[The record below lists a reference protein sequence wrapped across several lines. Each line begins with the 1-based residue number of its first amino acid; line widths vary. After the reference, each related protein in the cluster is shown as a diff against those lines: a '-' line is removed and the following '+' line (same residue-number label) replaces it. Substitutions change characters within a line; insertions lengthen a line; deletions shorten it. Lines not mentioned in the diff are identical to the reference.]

1 VAQQGVFTKA
11 TAQLST
17 TSSASWIEELL
28 HEVLLLPLIAIPVGL
43 TALLTG
49 AALATSRR
57 GLTML
62 PQSPIRGIL
71 LVRWT
76 RFVRT
81 MARHPRS
88 YDSPRGRLGAFGMDA
103 RRLSDVGLCNG
114 PKKATVGGELGVW
127 TATWKK
133 PLTKEHY
140 LQSLPVQY
148 AAFRRSMQLMIPKVS
163 GFVGCDVE
171 GSRCTLSGL
180 LGVGHLAGQSG
191 VESWVKDASVRKK
204 FKQTT
209 ETFNLTNGIF

>member
-1 VAQQGVFTKA
+1 
-11 TAQLST
+11 
-17 TSSASWIEELL
+17 
-28 HEVLLLPLIAIPVGL
+28 LLPLVVIPIGI

-57 GLTML
+57 GLSML
-62 PQSPIRGIL
+62 PQGPIKGIV

-76 RFVRT
+76 RFVRA

-88 YDSPRGRLGAFGMDA
+88 FDGPRGRMGAFGMDA
-103 RRLSDVGLCNG
+103 RRLADVGLCEA
-114 PKKATVGGELGVW
+114 PKKTIVGGEVGVW

-133 PLTKEHY
+133 PLSKENY
-140 LQSLPVQY
+140 LKSLPVQY
-148 AAFRRSMQLMIPKVS
+148 AGFKRSIQLMTPRVS
-163 GFVGCDVE
+163 GFVGKVVD
-171 GSRCTLSGL
+171 GKSCTLSGL

-204 FKQTT
+204 FKSTT